1 MCTVIQVP
9 FSRLQQQ
16 GTAAELADVAALT
29 AALGART
36 PTIPIPMTLLLLLTL
51 TLTPI
56 LTLIPTPTLTPT
68 LTLPGARFCFDSISA
83 QPPPRTRATDAAR
96 AAAAPRWVWGAGSL
110 DPLQ

>member
-36 PTIPIPMTLLLLLTL
+36 PTIPIPMALLLLLTL
-51 TLTPI
+51 TPI
-56 LTLIPTPTLTPT
+56 LPLIPTPTLTPT
-68 LTLPGARFCFDSISA
+68 LALTGARFCFEHIST